1 MADNDIKILLVDD
14 EEKTIS
20 RLSETL
26 SGEGYSIDTAQ
37 NGGAALKKLNNSHYD
52 IIVTDLD
59 MPGKTGYDIVEH
71 IAESQTDTL
80 ALVLTDHAS
89 LNEAIK
95 AIKLGAYDFVY
106 KPIDATSLKLA
117 IKRFTEKILL
127 QRENLKN
134 LKELEQLNELKNEF
148 LSVVSHDLRS
158 PLATIG
164 GYVNYL
170 LNKGELSEIQGKYL
184 LTIRDISNHLYALV
198 NELLD
203 ISKIEAGVTQLNKE
217 KADVTEII
225 NGSINN
231 FIILA
236 IDKNNRIEFFD
247 ELDNPMI
254 SIDRV
259 KILQVVNNLISN
271 AIKFTE
277 SGTITVRAS
286 EEDLNIIISVED
298 SGVGIT
304 RKELKGLFDR
314 YSYYHKE
321 GTRGEIGTGLGLA
334 ICKRFIELHGGKI
347 RAQSK
352 VGKGSI
358 FQFNIPK
365 E

>member
-1 MADNDIKILLVDD
+1 MTDNDIKILLVDD
-14 EEKTIS
+14 EEKNVS
-20 RLSETL
+20 RLSEIL
-26 SGEGYSIDTAQ
+26 SEEGYSIDTAQ
-37 NGGAALKKLNNSHYD
+37 NGDAALKKLNNSHYD
-52 IIVTDLD
+52 IVVTDLD
-59 MPGKTGYDIVEH
+59 MPGKTGYDIVKH
-71 IAESQTDTL
+71 ISGSHTETL
-80 ALVLTDHAS
+80 ALVITDHAS
-89 LNEAIK
+89 FNGAIR
-95 AIKLGAYDFVY
+95 AIKLGAYDFIY
-106 KPIDATSLKLA
+106 KPIDATSLKHA
-117 IKRFTEKILL
+117 IKRASEKILL

-170 LNKGELSEIQGKYL
+170 LKNGELSEIQGKHL
-184 LTIRDISNHLYALV
+184 LTIRDISNNLYSLV

-203 ISKIEAGVTQLNKE
+203 ISKIEAGVMEINKE
-217 KADVTEII
+217 KADITEII
-225 NGSINN
+225 NVSINN
-231 FIILA
+231 LIILA
-236 IDKNNRIEFFD
+236 IDKNNTIEFFD
-247 ELDNPMI
+247 ELDNPI
-254 SIDRV
+254 VFIDRV
-259 KILQVVNNLISN
+259 KILQVINNLISN

-286 EEDLNIIISVED
+286 EEDSNIIISVED

-304 RKELKGLFDR
+304 RKDLKGLFDR
-314 YSYYHKE
+314 YSYFHKE

-334 ICKRFIELHGGKI
+334 ICKRFIELHGGEI